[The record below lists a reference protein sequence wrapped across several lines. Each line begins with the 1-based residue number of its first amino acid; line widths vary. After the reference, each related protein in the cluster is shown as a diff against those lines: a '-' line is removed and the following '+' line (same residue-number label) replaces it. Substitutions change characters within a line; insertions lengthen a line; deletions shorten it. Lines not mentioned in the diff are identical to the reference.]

1 MTKAELMQEM
11 FEEMKARLV
20 NRLVNDQ
27 KLAEQ
32 ASKDATD
39 GNSQGVYVGYGQHA
53 KELLDMVESMQ
64 EPEECSECEVPL
76 FNPDRLYRFL
86 CDVCGDKE
94 YEKCRLMDRFNLIS

>member
-1 MTKAELMQEM
+1 MTKVILMQEV

-53 KELLDMVESMQ
+53 KELLDMVESMI
-64 EPEECSECEVPL
+64 EPEECGKCETPL
-76 FNPDRLYRFL
+76 KNPERTYRFY
-86 CDVCGDKE
+86 CNECGNERRKSE
-94 YEKCRLMDRFNLIS
+94 RMMNSRL